1 MRRIARADNRHFQAV
16 LANAMTGHIEARLRR
31 KVRPEVMAHY
41 RASVERNRLLA
52 ELLAK

>member
-1 MRRIARADNRHFQAV
+1 
-16 LANAMTGHIEARLRR
+16 MTGYIETRARQ
-31 KVRPEVMAHY
+31 KVRSEVMAHY